1 MALIAVKTNAQEGV
15 VNSPSEKVVIENVEK
30 SSTMAMVNTSK
41 YKQTGSDAERS
52 KSFSKSFNVD
62 NNDKV
67 NLNNQFGSIV
77 IKTWDKKEVRV
88 DVDIKAYSNS
98 DSDVQKL
105 IDGVSIDAA
114 KNGEDRKS
122 VV

>member
-114 KNGEDRKS
+114 KNGD
-122 VV
+122 VVS